1 MSRVLLFLGY
11 LCLQTASAQPG
22 DEAANVARNDSVVEL
37 SSGEVPALPDWR
49 IRRHVLLK
57 QMFGPQA
64 VLEVLP
70 GLAFDE
76 SRNFPEAWGR
86 GPKGIVKRFG
96 NQYGQFVIGEF
107 IEFGVSSV
115 HNEDPRYFR
124 LGDGTA
130 WQRTRHVF
138 KNTFLAHHADGSPGM
153 TLAAGRIL
161 GVYGAWGVATR
172 WNPPAQQTIGQ
183 FLLYGTVGML
193 TKTGGNAMREF
204 WPDVRRRFF
213 HKSTHD

>member
-1 MSRVLLFLGY
+1 MARVLLLVGY
-11 LCLQTASAQPG
+11 LSFRAAFAQPG
-22 DEAANVARNDSVVEL
+22 DDVAMAKSDSTVEL
-37 SSGEVPALPDWR
+37 SSGETPPLPDWR

-57 QMFGPQA
+57 HMLGPQA

-70 GLAFDE
+70 GTLFDE

-86 GPKGIVKRFG
+86 GSTGIVKRFG

-107 IEFGVSSV
+107 IEFGVSSA

-124 LGDGTA
+124 LGNGA
-130 WQRTRHVF
+130 VWRRTGHVF
-138 KNTFLAHHADGSPGM
+138 KNTFLAHHANGSPGM

-161 GVYGAWGVATR
+161 GVYGAWGLATR
-172 WNPPAQQTIGQ
+172 WNPPAQHTAGQ

-204 WPDVRRRFF
+204 WPDIKRRFF
-213 HKSTHD
+213 HKNSHD

>member
-1 MSRVLLFLGY
+1 MSRVLLLLGY
-11 LCLQTASAQPG
+11 LCLHTAFAQPG
-22 DEAANVARNDSVVEL
+22 EDAPVVAKSDSVVEL
-37 SSGEVPALPDWR
+37 SSGETPALPDWR
-49 IRRHVLLK
+49 VRRHVLLK

-76 SRNFPEAWGR
+76 SRGFPGAWGR
-86 GPKGIVKRFG
+86 GPSGLAKRFG

-107 IEFGVSSV
+107 IEFGVSSI

-138 KNTFLAHHADGSPGM
+138 KNTFFAYHADGSPGM

-172 WNPPAQQTIGQ
+172 WNPPAQQTVSQ

-204 WPDVRRRFF
+204 WPDVKRRFF
-213 HKSTHD
+213 HKSKQD

>member
-1 MSRVLLFLGY
+1 MARALLLVGY
-11 LCLQTASAQPG
+11 LGLRAAVAQPG
-22 DEAANVARNDSVVEL
+22 DDVAMAKSGSTVEL
-37 SSGEVPALPDWR
+37 SSGETPPLPDWR

-57 QMFGPQA
+57 HMLGPQA

-70 GLAFDE
+70 GTLFDE

-86 GPKGIVKRFG
+86 GSTGIVKRLG
-96 NQYGQFVIGEF
+96 NQYGQFVTGEF
-107 IEFGVSSV
+107 IEFGVSSA

-124 LGDGTA
+124 LGNGA
-130 WQRTRHVF
+130 VWRRTGHVF
-138 KNTFLAHHADGSPGM
+138 RNTFLAHHADGSPGM

-161 GVYGAWGVATR
+161 GVYGAWGLATR
-172 WNPPAQQTIGQ
+172 WNPPAQHTAGQ

-204 WPDVRRRFF
+204 WPDIKRRFF
-213 HKSTHD
+213 HKNSHD